1 MTSWQTGFSFSGH
14 ACGIFYAITVQEVVE
29 GSLLVL
35 MVNAFLEYTTVM
47 ALLTAWT
54 PVMNVTAVSLTL
66 LWYCNVKRIHC

>member
-1 MTSWQTGFSFSGH
+1 MR
-14 ACGIFYAITVQEVVE
+14 TVQEVVE

-35 MVNAFLEYTTVM
+35 MVNAFLEYTTAM